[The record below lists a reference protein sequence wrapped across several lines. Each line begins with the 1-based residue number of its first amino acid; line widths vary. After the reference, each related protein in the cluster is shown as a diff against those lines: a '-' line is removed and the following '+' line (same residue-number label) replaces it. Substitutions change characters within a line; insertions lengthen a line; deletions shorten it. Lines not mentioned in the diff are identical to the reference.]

1 MHLHFILGCIVI
13 LIIVLYFST
22 PIRNEAFGMSPGTM
36 DQLSSTRSPTF
47 IPTLVDSFVD
57 TPHVN
62 LKDTSQANLESIR
75 NGQRPLQDPNRKPE
89 PAMEDVI
96 QANLAKKGI
105 HDMTEITSYPR
116 EYAPA

>member
-57 TPHVN
+57 TPKVN
-62 LKDTSQANLESIR
+62 LK
-75 NGQRPLQDPNRKPE
+75 DPNRKPDQ
-89 PAMEDVI
+89 AMDDAI

>member
-57 TPHVN
+57 TPKVN
-62 LKDTSQANLESIR
+62 LK
-75 NGQRPLQDPNRKPE
+75 DPNRKPDQ
-89 PAMEDVI
+89 AMEDAI
-96 QANLAKKGI
+96 QANLAKQGI

-116 EYAPA
+116 AYAPA

>member
-57 TPHVN
+57 TPKVN
-62 LKDTSQANLESIR
+62 LK
-75 NGQRPLQDPNRKPE
+75 DPNRKPDQ
-89 PAMEDVI
+89 AMEDAI
-96 QANLAKKGI
+96 QANLAKQGI
-105 HDMTEITSYPR
+105 HDMTEISSYPR
-116 EYAPA
+116 AYAPA

>member
-1 MHLHFILGCIVI
+1 MHLYFILGCIVA

-36 DQLSSTRSPTF
+36 DQLSSTRSSTF

-62 LKDTSQANLESIR
+62 LKDPSQASLK
-75 NGQRPLQDPNRKPE
+75 DPNRKPE
-89 PAMEDVI
+89 QAMEDAI
-96 QANLAKKGI
+96 QANLAKQAI

>member
-47 IPTLVDSFVD
+47 LPTLVDSFVD
-57 TPHVN
+57 TPKVN
-62 LKDTSQANLESIR
+62 LK
-75 NGQRPLQDPNRKPE
+75 DPNRKPDQ
-89 PAMEDVI
+89 AMEDAI
-96 QANLAKKGI
+96 QANLAKQGI

-116 EYAPA
+116 AYAPA

>member
-57 TPHVN
+57 TPKVN
-62 LKDTSQANLESIR
+62 LK
-75 NGQRPLQDPNRKPE
+75 DPNRKPDQ
-89 PAMEDVI
+89 AMEDAI
-96 QANLAKKGI
+96 QANLAKQGT

-116 EYAPA
+116 AYAPA